1 MKIEAKILEE
11 GMLLDEGTFNTWDDF
26 QRWLSDSGLKGRDL
40 VIKIDGTTFIDT
52 REIRKP
58 RL

>member
-1 MKIEAKILEE
+1 MKIEAKIFMDN
-11 GMLLDEGTFNTWDDF
+11 MLLDQGTFNTWDDF
-26 QRWLSDSGLKGRDL
+26 RGWLSDSGLKGRDL

-58 RL
+58 C

>member
-1 MKIEAKILEE
+1 MKIEAEIMDEA
-11 GMLLDEGTFNTWDDF
+11 GLLDQGTFDTWDDF

-40 VIKIDGTTFIDT
+40 VIKIDGVTLIDT

-58 RL
+58 Q